1 MTGEKKS
8 DGTFWRYLLNLWTLV
23 LFAIIIEDFSHSGA
37 YAGILGPV
45 AAIYAALLAIYSAE
59 KEFERWHFYHLSRH
73 PGEIYV
79 IAWTLLIFGIILADL
94 ILKRG
99 YALEPEVV
107 STYIVVLGIL
117 AITKKSKSVFKER
130 GHHPEQ

>member
-1 MTGEKKS
+1 MAKEKKS
-8 DGTFWRYLLNLWTLV
+8 DGTFWRYLLNLWTIV
-23 LFAIIIEDFSHSGA
+23 LFAIVIEDFYH
-37 YAGILGPV
+37 AGEFSAVIGPI

-79 IAWTLLIFGIILADL
+79 IAWTLLIFGIIAADL
-94 ILKRG
+94 ILKRN

-117 AITKKSKSVFKER
+117 AITKKSKSVFNESHK
-130 GHHPEQ
+130 